1 MNTQYYTQVIL
12 RNIEYSFYF
21 ETKNKLMAK
30 KQTTPPPNNWPNKT
44 GNGNPSGRNRTQ
56 SPPKKKQG

>member
-1 MNTQYYTQVIL
+1 
-12 RNIEYSFYF
+12 
-21 ETKNKLMAK
+21 MAK